1 MLTAEQKQMFA
12 AAGGGLQ
19 ACTLPGSGYLS
30 GSFAMREDSRVL
42 EVKDTLGQ
50 ITLVFVCLLP
60 SLVVSAQPP
69 SGCVVSNSHLPLGGW
84 LHFSDVALVHELAT
98 CEYQKA
104 LTHSAILHF
113 PQSPPSMPAEQRFF
127 APEYQDAVR
136 EVQAAYGLHITD
148 LAELLQVSRQSVHS
162 WKSEG
167 GSAPGRASS
176 AKLLRLHE
184 GAAEWRREFS
194 SRSPG
199 WLLLSSFRGRPLK
212 KWLSAVAEGEI
223 VASDLISM
231 VRAEMTDTAGNQ
243 PPFSIRATRRQ
254 TAFEDFVDTLP
265 DEGSL
270 GRSDESQS

>member
-1 MLTAEQKQMFA
+1 MLIAEQKHMFT

-60 SLVVSAQPP
+60 SLVVSAQRP

-98 CEYQKA
+98 CEYHKA
-104 LTHSAILHF
+104 LTGAEILHY
-113 PQSPPSMPAEQRFF
+113 PRSLPSKPAAPRFL
-127 APEYQDAVR
+127 APEYQNVVR
-136 EVQAAYGLHITD
+136 EVQGAYGLHTTD

-167 GSAPGRASS
+167 GNAPGRTSS
-176 AKLLRLHE
+176 SKLLRLHE
-184 GAAEWRREFS
+184 GAVEWRREFS
-194 SRSPG
+194 SRSPDG
-199 WLLLSSFRGRPLK
+199 FFFRR
-212 KWLSAVAEGEI
+212 SAV
-223 VASDLISM
+223 
-231 VRAEMTDTAGNQ
+231 
-243 PPFSIRATRRQ
+243 
-254 TAFEDFVDTLP
+254 
-265 DEGSL
+265 
-270 GRSDESQS
+270 GR

>member
-1 MLTAEQKQMFA
+1 MLITEQRHMFA

-69 SGCVVSNSHLPLGGW
+69 SGCVVSNSNLPLGGW
-84 LHFSDVALVHELAT
+84 LGFQDVLLVHELAT
-98 CEYQKA
+98 CEYHKA
-104 LTHSAILHF
+104 LTRDAMLYKQRSLPSSKPRSIA
-113 PQSPPSMPAEQRFF
+113 PQ
-127 APEYQDAVR
+127 YQDVVR
-136 EVQAAYGLHITD
+136 EVQSAYGLHTTD
-148 LAELLQVSRQSVHS
+148 LAELLEVSRQSVHS

-167 GSAPGRASS
+167 GSAPGRTSA
-176 AKLLRLHE
+176 AKLWRLHQ

-194 SRSPG
+194 SRSPA
-199 WLLLSSFRGRPLK
+199 WILVSSFRGRSLK

-223 VASDLISM
+223 ALSDLVCLI
-231 VRAEMTDTAGNQ
+231 RAETADTADTQ
-243 PPFSIRATRRQ
+243 PRFSIPATRPR
-254 TAFEDFVDTLP
+254 TAFQEYVDTLP
-265 DEGSL
+265 DDGSA
-270 GRSDESQS
+270 GRNDDSQS